1 MQKKKQKSGELAAMF
16 LRLPIDTKTRLD
28 AESTRQGVSQAR
40 LVTQILD
47 RELAQDDRI
56 VAVESWLDR
65 IK

>member
-1 MQKKKQKSGELAAMF
+1 
-16 LRLPIDTKTRLD
+16 TKTRLD

>member
-16 LRLPIDTKTRLD
+16 LRLPIDTKARLD

-47 RELAQDDRI
+47 RELVQDDRNA
-56 VAVESWLDR
+56 AVENWLDR
-65 IK
+65 IA